1 MIKSLRNKYESKP
14 VNVTPTKMG
23 RQATKRP
30 KIELV
35 TKHIENEPIAAIKS
49 TIKQICPD
57 DKHHCKAIMLTNLCI
72 TWVESLEKD
81 MKAIGN
87 HPNLSADTKADIQS
101 YINKNII
108 RGIDVLSRSFDI
120 MATYYRLKD
129 FKSIHAKAL
138 RRSDPGLLEDIK
150 HI

>member
-1 MIKSLRNKYESKP
+1 MIKSLRHKYEPKP
-14 VNVTPTKMG
+14 VDITPAPTRKSSG
-23 RQATKRP
+23 RP
-30 KIELV
+30 KKVELV
-35 TKHIENEPIAAIKS
+35 TKHIEVEPIAAIK
-49 TIKQICPD
+49 TKIKQICPTES
-57 DKHHCKAIMLTNLCI
+57 HHCKAIQITNLCI

-87 HPNLSADTKADIQS
+87 HPNLSADTKSDIQN

-120 MATYYRLKD
+120 MAGYQRLKD
-129 FKSIHAKAL
+129 FKAIHSKAV